1 MLKESG
7 TRSDRG
13 SWHSAPAER
22 NTGPILD
29 VLAGVLPAQGKV
41 LEIASGT
48 GQHVVAFARAFP
60 HLRWQP
66 SDLDPDLRTSVELRV
81 SEAALENIASPV
93 DLDVMRLPWSV
104 DAADAVVCINMI
116 HVAPWPATQALFRG
130 ANRILGPGGVLVT
143 YGPYM
148 REGQHTAPSN
158 EAFDEALKA
167 RDAEWGL
174 RDIDVVSNVAR
185 VNGFTLEEVI
195 AMPANNF
202 SLVFRSGADIA
213 GADLSV

>member
-7 TRSDRG
+7 TRSECAT
-13 SWHSAPAER
+13 WHSAPADR

-29 VLAGVLPAQGKV
+29 VLAGVLPSNGRV

-66 SDLDPDLRTSVELRV
+66 SDFDPDLRASVELRV
-81 SEAALENIASPV
+81 SEAALDNVEPPV
-93 DLDVMRLPWSV
+93 ALDVMSQPWSI
-104 DAADAVVCINMI
+104 DAADAIVCINMI
-116 HVAPWPATQALFRG
+116 HVAPWPATKALFEG
-130 ANRILGPGGVLVT
+130 AARILGSQGVVVT

-148 REGQHTAPSN
+148 RAGRHTAPSN

-167 RDAEWGL
+167 RDASWGL
-174 RDIDVVSNVAR
+174 RDIDVVTDVAR
-185 VNGFTLEEVI
+185 DNGFALGEVV

-202 SLVFRSGADIA
+202 TLVFRA
-213 GADLSV
+213 GADTAGSEL

>member
-7 TRSDRG
+7 RRSERG
-13 SWHSAPAER
+13 TWHSAPADR

-29 VLAGVLPAQGKV
+29 VLTGVLPPRGRV

-48 GQHVVAFARAFP
+48 GQHIVAFARAFP

-66 SDLDPDLRTSVELRV
+66 SDFDPDFRTSVELRL
-81 SEAALENIASPV
+81 SEAALDNVEAPI
-93 DLDVMRLPWSV
+93 DLDVMSHPWSI
-104 DAADAVVCINMI
+104 DTADAIVCINMI
-116 HVAPWPATQALFRG
+116 HVAPWPATEALFKG
-130 ANRILGPGGVLVT
+130 AARILESQGVLVT

-148 REGQHTAPSN
+148 RAGKHTAPSN

-167 RDAEWGL
+167 RDVAWGL
-174 RDIDVVSNVAR
+174 RDMEVVAEVAR
-185 VNGFTLEEVI
+185 DNGFSMDEVV

-202 SLVFRSGADIA
+202 TLVFRSRVDAA
-213 GADLSV
+213 GSEL